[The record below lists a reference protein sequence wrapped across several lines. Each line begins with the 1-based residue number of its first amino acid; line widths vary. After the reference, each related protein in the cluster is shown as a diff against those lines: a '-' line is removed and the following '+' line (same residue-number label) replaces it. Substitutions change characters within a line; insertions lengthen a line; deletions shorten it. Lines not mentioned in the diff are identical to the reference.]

1 MAGLSTGA
9 RSNLYIFPRET
20 TMTSQNRVQ
29 WVYSSKDNQ
38 ELAERYDQWS
48 KDYESDLAQDFEYLS
63 PQKTTEVFAKHVPKD
78 ARILDAGAGTGLVG
92 IILAEMGYSQIVAMD
107 LSQGMLDEARKKQVY
122 EDFHQM
128 VMGETLDYDTDSFD
142 AVITVGVLTVGHAPD
157 NSLDELVRVTKPNGH
172 IVFSLRPD
180 VYENNGFREKQDKLE
195 AQGKWQLAER
205 TGEFQPMPK
214 GEPEVRH
221 RVWAYRVTG

>member
-63 PQKTTEVFAKHVPKD
+63 PQKTAEVFAKHVPKD

-107 LSQGMLDEARKKQVY
+107 LSQGMLDEPRKKQVY